1 MTSHRPVRPTCP
13 VRVVALDLDDTLL
26 RSDGTISPR
35 TVDLLR
41 AWRAAGH
48 YVVIATGR
56 PPRNIA
62 EALPD
67 DFHQVPWITYNGALV
82 FEDGVKIY
90 ENLMSVEDTRQIV
103 SLVQDSLP
111 SCTLGLEI
119 DDILYLNQAAKRPI
133 AYQLANLIEIASA
146 PSAKVLFWHNDFA
159 ALDPLLSGLPAGAR
173 ALLSDKYSLV
183 QILAASA
190 DKAEA
195 LRFVVER
202 WQLDMSQVAAFG
214 DDVNDVEMVRNAGLG
229 VAVENAIPAV
239 KAVANRVTRSND
251 EDGVALILAELLNQ
265 K

>member
-1 MTSHRPVRPTCP
+1 M
-13 VRVVALDLDDTLL
+13 
-26 RSDGTISPR
+26 
-35 TVDLLR
+35 
-41 AWRAAGH
+41 
-48 YVVIATGR
+48 
-56 PPRNIA
+56 
-62 EALPD
+62 
-67 DFHQVPWITYNGALV
+67 
-82 FEDGVKIY
+82 
-90 ENLMSVEDTRQIV
+90 
-103 SLVQDSLP
+103 
-111 SCTLGLEI
+111 
-119 DDILYLNQAAKRPI
+119 
-133 AYQLANLIEIASA
+133 
-146 PSAKVLFWHNDFA
+146 
-159 ALDPLLSGLPAGAR
+159 PAGAR

>member
-1 MTSHRPVRPTCP
+1 MTSQHQVGPA
-13 VRVVALDLDDTLL
+13 RVVALDLDDTLL

-41 AWRAAGH
+41 AWRAAGN

-67 DFHQVPWITYNGALV
+67 DFHQVPWITYNGAVV
-82 FEDGVKIY
+82 FENGVKIY
-90 ENLMSVEDTRQIV
+90 ENLMSVEDTQQIV
-103 SLVQDSLP
+103 ALVLDALP

-119 DDILYLNQAAKRPI
+119 ENVLYLNQAAKRPI
-133 AYQLANLIEIASA
+133 VHRVANLHEVATT
-146 PSAKVLFWHNDFA
+146 PSAKVLFWHTDFA
-159 ALDPLLSGLPAGAR
+159 SLDPLLTGLPPSAR

-202 WQLDMSQVAAFG
+202 WQLDMGQVVAFG
-214 DDVNDVEMVRNAGLG
+214 DDVNDIEMVRCAGLG

-251 EDGVALILAELLNQ
+251 EDGVALVLAELLRQ
-265 K
+265 I